1 MFPYDNYALHLLPLK
16 QASRAS
22 TPVPAALREA
32 QLFEEFTDAAVAVT
46 ASGKPPGLELGD
58 AARAVEPGVVGLLVK
73 GLVIRLVQAETRCR
87 R

>member
-46 ASGKPPGLELGD
+46 ASGKPAGLQLRDVDG
-58 AARAVEPGVVGLLVK
+58 AVEPRIAGDGDFLGQCVDFDGFPYLPP
-73 GLVIRLVQAETRCR
+73 
-87 R
+87 